1 MTTQRTSLF
10 RLTALLRLFPTNLLS
25 RLTGIV
31 AAIPLP
37 FPLNFII
44 LRMYALLFGVDRAEA
59 QYPLSKYLSLQ
70 SFFTRA
76 LRPDARPVDSN
87 PKSVISPVDGTL
99 VRVEDVSGGTLLQA
113 KGWHYPIRGLL
124 GDARQ
129 AARYLGGSACTLYLS
144 PADYHRIHMPLAGT
158 VESLCYLPG
167 RLFPVNRFS
176 LFRIENL
183 FLLNERLI
191 LHIQTQAGKMAMV
204 LVGATNVGKIRVRFD
219 DVQRR
224 LVRQGPYVR
233 SYNREIFLDKGEE
246 VGCFELGSTV
256 ILLFEKERVCLSP
269 GEGVR
274 TKMGEA
280 IGFLP

>member
-1 MTTQRTSLF
+1 LD
-10 RLTALLRLFPTNLLS
+10 RLTLALLRVLPTNLLS

-37 FPLNFII
+37 FPLNVLI
-44 LRMYALLFGVDRAEA
+44 LRAYAFLFGVDRAEV

-76 LRPDARPVDSN
+76 LKPDARPVDPN
-87 PKSVISPVDGTL
+87 PDSIVSPVDGTL
-99 VRVEDVSGGTLLQA
+99 VRVEEVTDGTLLQA
-113 KGWHYPIRGLL
+113 KGWHYAVRDLL

-129 AARYLGGSACTLYLS
+129 ASRYLGGSACTLYLS
-144 PADYHRIHMPLAGT
+144 PADYHRIHMPLSGT
-158 VESLCYLPG
+158 VESLHYLPG

-191 LHIQTQAGKMAMV
+191 LHIRTQAGNIAMV

-219 DVQRR
+219 DVHRR
-224 LVRQGPYVR
+224 FSLQGPYAR
-233 SYNREIFLDKGEE
+233 SYSREIFLEKGEE
-246 VGCFELGSTV
+246 VGRFELGSTV
-256 ILLFEKERVCLSP
+256 ILLFEKERVRLSP

-274 TKMGEA
+274 TKMGSA